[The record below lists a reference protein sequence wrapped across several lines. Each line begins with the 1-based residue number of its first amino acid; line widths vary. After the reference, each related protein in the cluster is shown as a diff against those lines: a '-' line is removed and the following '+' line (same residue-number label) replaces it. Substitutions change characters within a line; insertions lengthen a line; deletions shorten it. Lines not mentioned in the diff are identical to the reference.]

1 MQILGYLETYE
12 NQTLIGWAFDRAAPG
27 RRLLL
32 AVEVDGEP
40 IAAGLANLDRSD
52 VAGAGHGDGRCGFRL
67 RAHLSPWAPFRVVEV
82 GSGTVLFTEADLK
95 QADGDTEMA
104 ETAACEGGGVQ
115 GHVDNVLGTVIQG
128 WCWRPSAPDSH
139 PVVTASI
146 DGRVVASC
154 RADLTR
160 GDLVNAGIGEGD
172 HAFNLRM
179 PYWTL
184 DGVEH
189 DVEVAVEGEGP
200 LSGSPI
206 RFIGLSDGGR
216 PLLGRL
222 MAALPQP
229 GSDLTATA
237 RLLDSYLEQMEMLVP
252 QSLGFAYYPDWY
264 RAQAAA
270 GGTQP
275 PPAAFA
281 DDRPGLREAGLRLR
295 AGDGPVY
302 LALLDEGVRLLPGG
316 LERAL
321 RAVARWQPAILYADA
336 QAVVDGTL
344 LPWFR
349 PDWSYDLC
357 LAQDYT
363 RGLTL
368 IREDAMVPAAGN
380 RTLAGARTAALLA
393 CDPAGIRHLPEVV
406 CTLATAQAGPVGQDV
421 AGMVAAHL
429 AARTG
434 TPSGAR
440 SGESARLRVI
450 DPACG
455 LRRVD
460 WPPPADAPL
469 VSLIIPTRDRLDLL
483 RTAVDSIIRLTSYDR
498 FEIIIIDNQSRDPET
513 LAWLADGERQG
524 RFERLSYDAPFNYA
538 DMNNKAAA
546 VASGDIVGF
555 INNDVELITPDWLQV
570 AVGLLARPE
579 VGAVGARLRFANGM
593 IQHGGI
599 VAGTG
604 GLAENAFQHVHV
616 DDAGY
621 FHRTRV
627 AGNYSAV
634 TAACLF
640 CHRQEFLDTGGFDAA
655 NLPVAFNDVD
665 FCLRLRERDRQ
676 IVWTPHIEL
685 FHYESVSRGQD
696 STPEKQARAMK
707 EALYM
712 RQRWARITAMD
723 PYYSPNLNLDGAPF
737 SGLAVP
743 PRRRWGQPA

>member
-1 MQILGYLETYE
+1 MQIVGYLETYE
-12 NQTLIGWAFDRAAPG
+12 TQTLIGWAYDRDDPR

-32 AVEVDGEP
+32 TVEVDGEP
-40 IAAGLANLDRSD
+40 VAAGLANLDRSD

-67 RAHLSPWAPFRVVEV
+67 RVHLSPWAPFRVVEM

-95 QADGDTEMA
+95 RPDGDA
-104 ETAACEGGGVQ
+104 GTAPEVAGAGTGGGVQ

-128 WCWRPSAPDSH
+128 WCWRPADPDSH
-139 PVVTASI
+139 QTVTASI
-146 DGRVVASC
+146 DGRMVASC

-179 PYWTL
+179 PYWML
-184 DGVEH
+184 DGVAR
-189 DVEVAVEGEGP
+189 DVEVAVAGEGP
-200 LSGSPI
+200 LPGSPI
-206 RFIGLSDGGR
+206 RFMGLSDGGR

-229 GSDLTATA
+229 GPDLTATA
-237 RLLDSYLEQMEMLVP
+237 ALLDSYLEQMEMLVP
-252 QSLGFAYYPDWY
+252 RSLGFAYYADWY
-264 RAQAAA
+264 HAQTAA
-270 GGTQP
+270 GGTQA
-275 PPAAFA
+275 PPAVFA

-295 AGDGPVY
+295 TGDGPVY

-321 RAVARWQPAILYADA
+321 QAVAHWQPAILYADA
-336 QAVVDGTL
+336 QAMVDGAP

-368 IREDAMVPAAGN
+368 IREDAMVAGAGN

-406 CTLATAQAGPVGQDV
+406 CTLVTAQAPAVGQDV
-421 AGMVAAHL
+421 AGIVATHL
-429 AARTG
+429 AARTAG
-434 TPSGAR
+434 T
-440 SGESARLRVI
+440 ARLRMT
-450 DPACG
+450 DPAHG

-460 WPPPADAPL
+460 WPPPADLPL

-483 RTAVDSIIRLTSYDR
+483 RTAVDSIIRLTSYHR
-498 FEIIIIDNQSRDPET
+498 FEIIIIDNQSREPET

-524 RFERLSYDAPFNYA
+524 RFERLPYDAPFNYA

-546 VASGDIVGF
+546 MASGDIVGF
-555 INNDVELITPDWLQV
+555 INNDVELITPDWLLTV
-570 AVGLLARPE
+570 VGLLARPE

-599 VAGTG
+599 IAGTG

-621 FHRTRV
+621 FHRTQV

-640 CHRQEFLDTGGFDAA
+640 CHRQEFLDMGGFDAE

-665 FCLRLRERDRQ
+665 FCLRLRARERQ

-712 RQRWARITAMD
+712 RQRWSRITALD

-743 PRRRWGQPA
+743 PRHHWGRPA